1 MHLLFGLFFL
11 VLSMALL
18 LLYLVA
24 MFMLPIGLQ
33 WLWLQV
39 KQSQN
44 HFVLSRAR
52 VKKLLYS
59 CLAGTLIFHVSI
71 YASQHLKW
79 CGEDNANL
87 QAKEYFVAGQPLAG
101 LRLVLTTFI
110 NPDNPIWRE

>member
-33 WLWLQV
+33 WLQV

-59 CLAGTLIFHVSI
+59 CLAVTLIFHVSI

>member
-52 VKKLLYS
+52 VKNS
-59 CLAGTLIFHVSI
+59 FT
-71 YASQHLKW
+71 
-79 CGEDNANL
+79 
-87 QAKEYFVAGQPLAG
+87 VALPSL
-101 LRLVLTTFI
+101 
-110 NPDNPIWRE
+110 

>member
-33 WLWLQV
+33 WLQV

-52 VKKLLYS
+52 VKNSFTAAL
-59 CLAGTLIFHVSI
+59 
-71 YASQHLKW
+71 
-79 CGEDNANL
+79 
-87 QAKEYFVAGQPLAG
+87 PL
-101 LRLVLTTFI
+101 
-110 NPDNPIWRE
+110 P